1 MKHIFV
7 NGSNILKCV
16 RRFFFLNN
24 FVIKKEKFIFK
35 LRLKYDTFAGK
46 FMFVI
51 FINLLC
57 LFMCVCYDCLHKDTK
72 FFFFLMREMT
82 LEIKC
87 LLSQFNLFSVKGL
100 EVSLVNTTDLLKL
113 LHWKPNVLCTYY
125 SVPVRII
132 VYLTGIVR
140 SAHLLSV
147 SPRASHSKAFESM
160 RKGKKGKRLSTLK
173 YRKEIYITGQTCFN
187 TGVKKLLL
195 AQFW

>member
-1 MKHIFV
+1 
-7 NGSNILKCV
+7 
-16 RRFFFLNN
+16 
-24 FVIKKEKFIFK
+24 
-35 LRLKYDTFAGK
+35 
-46 FMFVI
+46 
-51 FINLLC
+51 
-57 LFMCVCYDCLHKDTK
+57 MCFCYDCLHKDTK

-82 LEIKC
+82 LEIKW

-100 EVSLVNTTDLLKL
+100 EVSYLTLLIY
-113 LHWKPNVLCTYY
+113 WSSCTGSRMYY
-125 SVPVRII
+125 VRII

-173 YRKEIYITGQTCFN
+173 YRKEIYITRQTCFN